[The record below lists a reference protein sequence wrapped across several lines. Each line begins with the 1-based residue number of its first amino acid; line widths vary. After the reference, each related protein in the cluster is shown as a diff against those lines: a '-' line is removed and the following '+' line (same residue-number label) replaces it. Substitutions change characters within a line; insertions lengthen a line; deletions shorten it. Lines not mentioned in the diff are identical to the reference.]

1 MILTHLART
10 LPEWTTTTPTSWSQ
24 TRLGASSGQGRG
36 RSLTGSWSLDLS
48 LDRSLTVQY
57 PGSRGSC
64 WELVAVLV
72 EVVGAGLW
80 WRVEVAEE
88 VVWSSERSSNNRVVY
103 SAWLRIHNFVLQHG
117 L

>member
-1 MILTHLART
+1 MTGSSSLA
-10 LPEWTTTTPTSWSQ
+10 LS
-24 TRLGASSGQGRG
+24 LD

-48 LDRSLTVQY
+48 LNLSLALSLTVQY

-72 EVVGAGLW
+72 EVLRAGLW

-88 VVWSSERSSNNRVVY
+88 VVWSSERSSNNRVV
-103 SAWLRIHNFVLQHG
+103 SFSLAQDS
-117 L
+117 